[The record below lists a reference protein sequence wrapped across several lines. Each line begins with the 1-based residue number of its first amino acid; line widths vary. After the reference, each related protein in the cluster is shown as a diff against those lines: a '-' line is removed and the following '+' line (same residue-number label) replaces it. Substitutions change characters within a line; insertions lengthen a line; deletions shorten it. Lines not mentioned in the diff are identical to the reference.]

1 MYMWDVEPLLYWR
14 VKQDGKWT
22 WQKAKCAQVQSGLF
36 AIEPP
41 RLKVNESVSESEQSG
56 DESE

>member
-1 MYMWDVEPLLYWR
+1 MWDVEPIIYWR

-22 WQKAKCAQVQSGLF
+22 WQKARAAQVQSGLF

>member
-1 MYMWDVEPLLYWR
+1 MWDTIPLLYWR

-22 WQKAKCAQVQSGLF
+22 WQKAKAAQVQSGLY

-41 RLKVNESVSESEQSG
+41 RLKVTESG

>member
-1 MYMWDVEPLLYWR
+1 MWDVIPQLYWR

-22 WQKAKCAQVQSGLF
+22 WQKAKSAQVQSGLY

-41 RLKVNESVSESEQSG
+41 RLKVNESG